1 MILNTTSHTVQRTK
15 PVYIQNQIANREK
28 ILAISTS
35 NVDIDFLILA
45 ISISNIDIDFLNT
58 TSHTVQR
65 TKASIYIQNQI
76 VNTEKILAI
85 SISNSYR
92 HYQGFAQSAAPR
104 RSAALLN

>member
-1 MILNTTSHTVQRTK
+1 MILKLAIPYKEQSQ
-15 PVYIQNQIANREK
+15 VYIQNQIANIEK
-28 ILAISTS
+28 ILAISIS

-58 TSHTVQR
+58 TNTVQR

-76 VNTEKILAI
+76 ANTEKILAI

-92 HYQGFAQSAAPR
+92 H
-104 RSAALLN
+104 

>member
-28 ILAISTS
+28 ILAISIS

-45 ISISNIDIDFLNT
+45 ISISNIIDIDFLNT

-65 TKASIYIQNQI
+65 MKASIYIQNQI
-76 VNTEKILAI
+76 ANTEKILAI

-92 HYQGFAQSAAPR
+92 H
-104 RSAALLN
+104 